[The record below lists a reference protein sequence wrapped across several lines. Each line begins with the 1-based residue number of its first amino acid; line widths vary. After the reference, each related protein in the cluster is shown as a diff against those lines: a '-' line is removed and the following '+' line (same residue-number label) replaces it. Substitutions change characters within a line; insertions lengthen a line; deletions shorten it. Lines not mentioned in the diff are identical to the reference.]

1 MPVPSRFAILDGDV
15 DPGAAVALVRD
26 PACGAIATFFG
37 TVRGENEGRRVLRLE
52 YEVLESMALRQFE
65 RMAADL
71 RARFG
76 VRHVAIHHRRGTVP
90 VGAVSV
96 AIAVSAE
103 RRGDALRA
111 CAEAIE
117 ALKREVPI
125 WKKEVYPDGHRWVQG
140 S

>member
-1 MPVPSRFAILDGDV
+1 VAERVKILDGEIE
-15 DPGAAVALVRD
+15 PGATVALVRD
-26 PACGAIATFFG
+26 PACGAIATFLG
-37 TVRGENEGRRVLRLE
+37 TVRGESEGRRVLRLE
-52 YEVLESMALRQFE
+52 YEVLESMALRQLE
-65 RMAADL
+65 RIAENL

-103 RRGDALRA
+103 RREDALQA

-117 ALKREVPI
+117 ALKRDVPI